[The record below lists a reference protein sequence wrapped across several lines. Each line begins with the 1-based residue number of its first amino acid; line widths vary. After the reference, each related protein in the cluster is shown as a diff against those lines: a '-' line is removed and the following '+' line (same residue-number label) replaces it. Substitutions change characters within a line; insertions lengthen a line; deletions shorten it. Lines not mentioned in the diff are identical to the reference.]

1 MASLGARVVL
11 VQPASPQNSK
21 ASPSVLESCP
31 SPRPKASIPSRRPLA
46 SSHLLSSNARAKPLP
61 VRGATEYQQ
70 PGSRFPQAFFFF
82 FFFFFCFLFLSP
94 AGADFSSHTPLAKPW
109 VAPHRHRRPLIAI
122 MGGDLTS
129 SGRGGAG
136 NIVEK
141 AKSPAIEP
149 KDLETPTLKTS
160 VVTTG
165 RGGTG
170 NMAKNTDPAE
180 TRALQDVEPV
190 SLPESTGA
198 THIGRGGD
206 GNVIKPKAERP
217 EDGGGKELA
226 RAKSAGDAAAAQ
238 DSADTKKDKESLATK
253 GKHWLMGKK

>member
-1 MASLGARVVL
+1 M
-11 VQPASPQNSK
+11 
-21 ASPSVLESCP
+21 
-31 SPRPKASIPSRRPLA
+31 
-46 SSHLLSSNARAKPLP
+46 
-61 VRGATEYQQ
+61 
-70 PGSRFPQAFFFF
+70 
-82 FFFFFCFLFLSP
+82 
-94 AGADFSSHTPLAKPW
+94 
-109 VAPHRHRRPLIAI
+109 
-122 MGGDLTS
+122 GDLTS

-136 NIVEK
+136 NIVDK

-190 SLPESTGA
+190 SLQENTGA

-206 GNVIKPKAERP
+206 GNVVKPKADQP
-217 EDGGGKELA
+217 EGGDGKELS
-226 RAKSAGDAAAAQ
+226 RTKSAADAAAPQ
-238 DSADTKKDKESLATK
+238 DPVDAKKEKESLASK
-253 GKHWLMGKK
+253 GKQWLLGKK